1 MESVRLVRYRNTLV
15 DEIIFRLG
23 FAWGIDFLG
32 RHAGDLSCCDE
43 VHGRNRGL
51 A

>member
-1 MESVRLVRYRNTLV
+1 MERVQLVRDRNTLV

-23 FAWGIDFLG
+23 FAWVMIFLG

-43 VHGRNRGL
+43 VHGRNRAL